1 MDSEPCLLDGPR
13 EGKGSASSQGSLP
26 EEARMASPS
35 GGSEFSLTAPQSLP
49 VPTKLQWSL
58 APSLA
63 VEGWLFPPGQASAR
77 LLEAHGI
84 CGLELLAAGQVLQT
98 VLLRG

>member
-49 VPTKLQWSL
+49 APTKLQWSL